1 MKAADE
7 ATVGPTFPPPGWC
20 FMLSV
25 EPILERTLR
34 TSGAG
39 AVPGRAAV
47 LDVVVV
53 VVVLAAVEEAGRGAR
68 GTEGFFSGTV
78 AVEDDGVVSL
88 GAVVRVREAAAVETE
103 LRVVVVALGLLESAG
118 GRDIQSL

>member
-53 VVVLAAVEEAGRGAR
+53 VLAAVEEAGRGAR

-88 GAVVRVREAAAVETE
+88 GAVVRVREAAAVVAE
-103 LRVVVVALGLLESAG
+103 LRVVVVVVLGLLESAG